1 MRPELIPHLLEFDVT
16 TWELALYGLSVAL
29 GLWTGFQTY
38 RREGRTA
45 KARSSGLWSAVT
57 WGLGGVAVT
66 RLLLIPYLIL
76 PEAERHGGRV
86 DLPLHTYGVAIALG
100 FMLAI
105 TLSADGAYHQGIFP
119 GETPPRNEHQRLR
132 AKNAVLDLAF
142 WVLVAAIVGSRLYFI
157 VVNWGGPEGYAAH
170 PENILKFW
178 TGGLVFYG
186 GFLGAVAVSAVY
198 ARRHHLNFV
207 RLSDIALPT
216 VSLGQFFG
224 RLGCLAAGCCFG
236 KEVPEKLS
244 GIGLKFPSGSLAFD
258 TLANQRHELGGAAT
272 HTPPL
277 YPTQLVDGGGQLL
290 IFLFLTF
297 YLAPRKRFDG
307 QIVLAWLIL
316 YPLLRFSDEFLRGD
330 VERGVYTSL
339 HVSAG
344 QLTSLAL
351 LLVTVPLYL
360 VLRKRNAEDTALA
373 AAAA

>member
-1 MRPELIPHLLEFDVT
+1 MRPELIPHLLYFSVT
-16 TWELALYGLSVAL
+16 TWEVLLYSLSLAL
-29 GLWTGFQTY
+29 GLWTGWQTY
-38 RREGRTA
+38 RREGRSA
-45 KARSSGLWSAVT
+45 KARSSAFWGAVT
-57 WGLGGVAVT
+57 WGLGGIAAT
-66 RLLLIPYLIL
+66 RLVIIPYLIL
-76 PEAERHGGRV
+76 PEADRHGGMV

-105 TLSADGAYHQGIFP
+105 SVSADGAYHQGIFP

-142 WVLVAAIVGSRLYFI
+142 WVLVSAIAGSRLYFI
-157 VVNWGGPEGYAAH
+157 VVNWGGPEGYGAH

-186 GFLGAVAVSAVY
+186 GFLGAVAASAVY
-198 ARRHHLNFV
+198 ARRHHLNFI

-236 KEVPEKLS
+236 KEVPDSLS
-244 GIGLKFPSGSLAFD
+244 GIGIKFPSGSLAFD
-258 TLANQRHELGGAAT
+258 TLANQRHELAAT
-272 HTPPL
+272 ASHTPPL
-277 YPTQLVDGGGQLL
+277 YPTQLIDGGGQLL

-307 QIVLAWLIL
+307 EVVLAWLVL
-316 YPLLRFSDEFLRGD
+316 YPLLRFGDEFLRGD

-339 HVSAG
+339 HISAG
-344 QLTSLAL
+344 QITSLAL
-351 LLVTVPLYL
+351 LLVTIPLYAL
-360 VLRKRNAEDTALA
+360 LRRRSAVETELA

>member
-1 MRPELIPHLLEFDVT
+1 MRPELIPHLLDFNVA
-16 TWELALYGLSVAL
+16 TWQLLLYGASIVL
-29 GLWTGFQTY
+29 GLWNGFQTW
-38 RREGRTA
+38 RREGQNA
-45 KARSSGLWSAVT
+45 KARSAGLWSAVT
-57 WGLGGVAVT
+57 WGLGGVALT
-66 RLLLIPYLIL
+66 RLFLIPYLIL
-76 PEAERHGGRV
+76 PEADRHGGKV

-105 TLSADGAYHQGIFP
+105 TISADGAYHQGIFP

-132 AKNAVLDLAF
+132 SKNAVLDLAF
-142 WVLVAAIVGSRLYFI
+142 WVLVSAIAGSRLYFI
-157 VVNWGGPEGYAAH
+157 VVNWGGPEGYGAH

-186 GFLGAVAVSAVY
+186 GFLGAVAASAVY
-198 ARRHHLNFV
+198 ARRHRLNFI

-236 KEVPEKLS
+236 KEVPDQLS

-258 TLANQRHELGGAAT
+258 TLANQRHEIAAGAS

-330 VERGVYTSL
+330 IERGVYTSL

-360 VLRKRNAEDTALA
+360 VLHRRNSDDAGLA